1 MTWQEIVF
9 DILPLV
15 ISFVSAVILFFRTG
29 QKRYI
34 TRFVEILNQ
43 IFQSDSDSDVVST
56 DRDVKSQVVTD
67 DDWSQVTLST
77 PSEFLSFHPSDYGMT
92 ANQVISVFRSFLES
106 RKNGDDK

>member
-34 TRFVEILNQ
+34 GRFVEILNQ
-43 IFQSDSDSDVVST
+43 VFQSDTDSDVVVSS
-56 DRDVKSQVVTD
+56 DKDSI
-67 DDWSQVTLST
+67 
-77 PSEFLSFHPSDYGMT
+77 SFRPSDYGMT
-92 ANQVISVFRSFLES
+92 SDEVFAAFRSFLEGL
-106 RKNGDDK
+106 KNADDK